1 MIIYIAVSGGIA
13 LYGWLMALIGRL
25 SQPHARLI
33 SRPRLQ
39 IRARGDHR
47 RGAAR
52 TEIKV
57 RVTAAD
63 WPPAPVAVMARG

>member
-1 MIIYIAVSGGIA
+1 MIIYVAVSGGIA
-13 LYGWLMALIGRL
+13 VYGWILTLIGRMH
-25 SQPHARLI
+25 QRHARLI
-33 SRPRLQ
+33 SRPRFQ

-52 TEIKV
+52 PEIRV

-63 WPPAPVAVMARG
+63 WPPAAEVVAARA